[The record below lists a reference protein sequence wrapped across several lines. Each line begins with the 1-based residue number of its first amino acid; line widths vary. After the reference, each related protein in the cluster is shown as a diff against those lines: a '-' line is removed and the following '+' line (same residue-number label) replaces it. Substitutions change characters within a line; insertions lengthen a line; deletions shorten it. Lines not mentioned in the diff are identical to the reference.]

1 MIITIILLVIFTET
15 FAGIRSSL
23 FLIKPPQA
31 TNKQL
36 QTTSKQPQTATPAH
50 QTNSRTR

>member
-1 MIITIILLVIFTET
+1 MIITILLLVIFTEA

-23 FLIKPPQA
+23 FLIKLPQT

-36 QTTSKQPQTATPAH
+36 QTTSKQPQMATPAH